1 MRRIAVVGDTKSQV
15 CEAES
20 VGPLEI
26 DLSVFDRVYRQY
38 TSEPAAGPVPKER
51 PDFPEIDIS
60 NLHAVGHVSV
70 P

>member
-1 MRRIAVVGDTKSQV
+1 VGGDTKSQI

-38 TSEPAAGPVPKER
+38 TSEPAASAVPRER
-51 PDFPEIDIS
+51 PDFPEIDLS
-60 NLHAVGHVSV
+60 DFHAVERDSV

>member
-1 MRRIAVVGDTKSQV
+1 MGGDTKSQIW
-15 CEAES
+15 EAEP

-38 TSEPAAGPVPKER
+38 TSEPAASPVPKER
-51 PDFPEIDIS
+51 PDFPEIDLWD
-60 NLHAVGHVSV
+60 LHAVGGDRV